1 MLGGIHKLPVYR
13 GEGGKIPH
21 SLKVAPMGK
30 GKSNFLKEMTTLSKY
45 THNTHFIFRQY
56 SEASYYKANRQSRP
70 CPVCPQ
76 FVSFDTPKEAAIH
89 VRLPEHKEYVSMFL
103 EKVKSK
109 KN

>member
-1 MLGGIHKLPVYR
+1 
-13 GEGGKIPH
+13 
-21 SLKVAPMGK
+21 
-30 GKSNFLKEMTTLSKY
+30 MTTYFVYGPFMIRKNSYQQY
-45 THNTHFIFRQY
+45 TKNQDIFNLEYIFCFIFRNY
-56 SEASYYKANRQSRP
+56 SEATSYRANLQSRP

-89 VRLPEHKEYVSMFL
+89 VRLPEHKENVSMFL